1 MDFLFSIP
9 YLPHIVGLL
18 VLLFIYQKLAPRMRV
33 RVPTAQGPSMD
44 DVLGK
49 VLGSSY
55 SEGKLNRQV
64 ATYKKQGHYLAA
76 GKLLEDASRLPE
88 AAEAYLE
95 GQEHFAAAA
104 TFEKLGKLDKAAEY
118 YLQAGD
124 YKKAANVFIAAGKP
138 AKAAQLFL
146 EKGNSLEAAR
156 LFGLAG
162 QWDKAAE
169 LYAKGGYPLRA
180 AEAYQKKEEWA
191 KAAEC
196 YEKHF
201 MENVSFSTTYSST
214 APSTDQKSALQAGR
228 LYEKAGALPKALQ
241 IYSRGGYFKEAADV
255 CLKQGEHAKA
265 AELYLRAEDNA
276 RAADAYEKGGDRVK
290 AANLRGEVALREER
304 VPEAARFF
312 QEGQDY
318 QRAAEL
324 FEQVGML
331 ADAAGAYEAA
341 ESWAAAG
348 GVYIR
353 AGHKDLAA
361 QCYERAGELETAA
374 KLYEEAGQATRAIPL
389 FERAGLTFKS
399 GEAAAAAGDRDRA
412 IALLQR
418 VAPTDENHRAAT
430 EILARLFLESGRA
443 HLAME
448 RLQKAIAGQPVS
460 SANLDLYYWLAIAQE
475 RDQPR
480 DALALFKKIQ
490 AESLGFRDVEPRV
503 SALEAGRPLGV
514 VVRPSVPL
522 ASPAPPATTRPSIAV
537 PRPSPGPHAGPS
549 AARAATAAPPPTAAP
564 APAAARAPT
573 VRPAGPGAPPPTA
586 APVPP
591 SAPTPRPATSAAA
604 PSAAS
609 GGVPNTTI
617 PAAGKATKPRFVP
630 REEVG
635 RGRLGAIFR
644 AEDLL
649 DGRNVAMRVLPD
661 AVLAGNGV
669 LSALAADLKAAA
681 ALSHPNGVKVLGF
694 VEREGQRCVVTEFV
708 QGRHLGDALK
718 AGHKMSLQ
726 QAHGLGRVVAQ
737 YLSFIHGKGLVHG
750 CIQPSNIMVASGVL
764 KIADL
769 GLGRLAHLVPAD
781 VDYRAPEARLD
792 VAGDLYALAAVLYHV
807 LTGIHPRKQAQG
819 AALPLPS
826 TYSQGVPEALDK
838 LLVRALHP
846 RVELRLGS
854 AEEILGELKN
864 MVRLA

>member
-9 YLPHIVGLL
+9 YLPHIVGLV
-18 VLLFIYQKLAPRMRV
+18 VLLVAYQKLAPRLRV
-33 RVPTAQGPSMD
+33 RVPGGQGPDVD

-49 VLGSSY
+49 ILGKSY
-55 SEGKLNRQV
+55 TEGKLNRQI
-64 ATYKKQGHYLAA
+64 AGYKKQGHYLAA

-88 AAEAYLE
+88 AADAYLE
-95 GQEHFAAAA
+95 GQELFAAAT
-104 TFEKLGKLDKAAEY
+104 TFERMGRLDKAAEL
-118 YLQAGD
+118 YLQSGD
-124 YKKAANVFIAAGKP
+124 SKKAANVFIAANKP

-180 AEAYQKKEEWA
+180 AEAFEKKEEWL

-214 APSTDQKSALQAGR
+214 TPANDQKSALQAGR
-228 LYEKAGALPKALQ
+228 LYEKAGALPRALQ
-241 IYSRGGYFKEAADV
+241 IYSRGSYFNEAADV
-255 CLKQGEHAKA
+255 CSKQGQHAKA
-265 AELYLRAEDNA
+265 AELYLRAESSEK
-276 RAADAYEKGGDRVK
+276 AAAAYEQGGDRVK
-290 AANLRGEVALREER
+290 AANLRGEVALKEER
-304 VPEAARFF
+304 IPDAARFF
-312 QEGQDY
+312 HDGQDY

-374 KLYEEAGQATRAIPL
+374 KLYEESGQAVRAIPL
-389 FERAGLTFKS
+389 FEKAGLTFKS
-399 GEAAAAAGDRDRA
+399 GEAAALAGDRDRA

-418 VAPTDENHRAAT
+418 VGPTDENHQQAT
-430 EILARLFLESGRA
+430 EILVRLFLESGRTP
-443 HLAME
+443 LALE
-448 RLQKAIAGQPVS
+448 RVQKAIAGQPIS
-460 SANLDLYYWLAIAQE
+460 SSNIDLYYWLALAQE
-475 RDQPR
+475 KDQPQE
-480 DALALFKKIQ
+480 ALAVYKKIQ
-490 AESLGFRDVEPRV
+490 AESLGFRDVAARV
-503 SALEAGRPLGV
+503 AALEAGRPLGITAIPAV
-514 VVRPSVPL
+514 VAAPVPPAAAPRPAVAP
-522 ASPAPPATTRPSIAV
+522 ASPAPAPAP
-537 PRPSPGPHAGPS
+537 
-549 AARAATAAPPPTAAP
+549 AAAAASVTAAPAPPAAAP
-564 APAAARAPT
+564 APAAAAPKA
-573 VRPAGPGAPPPTA
+573 PA
-586 APVPP
+586 
-591 SAPTPRPATSAAA
+591 
-604 PSAAS
+604 
-609 GGVPNTTI
+609 
-617 PAAGKATKPRFVP
+617 KPRFVT

-644 AEDLL
+644 AEDQL
-649 DGRNVAMRVLPD
+649 DGRSVALRVLPD
-661 AVLAGNGV
+661 SVLAGNGV
-669 LSALAADLKAAA
+669 LAALAADLKAAA

-708 QGRHLGDALK
+708 PGRPLADALK
-718 AGHKMSLQ
+718 TGHKMSVQ
-726 QAHGLGRVVAQ
+726 QAHGLARVVAQ
-737 YLSFIHGKGLVHG
+737 YLSFVHGKGLVHG
-750 CIQPSNIMVASGVL
+750 SIKPSNVMVATGVL

-769 GLGRLAHLVPAD
+769 GLGRLAHLVPD
-781 VDYRAPEARLD
+781 EVDYRAPEARLD
-792 VAGDLYALAAVLYHV
+792 VAGDLYALAGVLYHL
-807 LTGIHPRKQAQG
+807 LTGIHPRKQSQG

-846 RVELRLGS
+846 RIELRLAS
-854 AEEILGELKN
+854 ADEILGELKN